1 MFVLRLYICEQYL
14 FQQLL
19 LNLTSKEVA
28 MKLLFISEV
37 TMKAD
42 NETSDTYY
50 FCTPM

>member
-1 MFVLRLYICEQYL
+1 MFVLRLNICEQW
-14 FQQLL
+14 

-42 NETSDTYY
+42 NETSETYC
-50 FCTPM
+50 FCTPL